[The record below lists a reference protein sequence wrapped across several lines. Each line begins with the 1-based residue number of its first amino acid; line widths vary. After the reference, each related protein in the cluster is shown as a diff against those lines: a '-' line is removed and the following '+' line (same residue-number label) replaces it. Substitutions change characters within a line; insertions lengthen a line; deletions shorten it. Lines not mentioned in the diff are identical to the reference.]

1 MRADLAM
8 SRAMPQGVAEVAADY
23 LRLLPELERRLE
35 KAEIAPRTSG
45 AGLRI
50 GGGKRQ
56 GWTPVDTS
64 EVERWVLRHD
74 WEIAAAGRILATL
87 QEVTVTF
94 IEAQVLYWCIWK
106 GAPFDRLA
114 DFLDVRVDE
123 LVAAERSLLSK
134 VAEAMGPVEKELAE
148 RGHRRL
154 ERMAEAN

>member
-1 MRADLAM
+1 M
-8 SRAMPQGVAEVAADY
+8 
-23 LRLLPELERRLE
+23 
-35 KAEIAPRTSG
+35 
-45 AGLRI
+45 RI

-56 GWTPVDTS
+56 GWTPHDSS

-74 WEIAAAGRILATL
+74 WEIAAAGLVLATL

-94 IEAQVLYWCIWK
+94 LEAQVLYWCVWK

-123 LVAAERSLLSK
+123 VEAAERSLLSK

-148 RGHRRL
+148 RGHRRR